1 MAVSVC
7 LLRSPFTSTAELKLA
22 FDLLM
27 SMSSTVASKSPGATV
42 PRHTGDEDKKSP
54 KTAESEAE
62 AEERG
67 RLKRRRQYSHS
78 PRRASSPSRGH
89 DRVSGSRYRE
99 HHRKHHRPSS
109 PSSSISPPAAALKKT
124 RRRSDA
130 EPDHTFRGRMRNRS
144 SSRGRTR
151 SPILEGEDDAQQG
164 LRAVRKRSQPPSRH
178 QRDEAGEENEL
189 RRQRSYHK
197 LHNEDRR
204 SLKGGDAE
212 LMDGTRAHRVTRVG
226 AARAEQLV

>member
-1 MAVSVC
+1 
-7 LLRSPFTSTAELKLA
+7 
-22 FDLLM
+22 
-27 SMSSTVASKSPGATV
+27 MSSTTASAPPGAAV

-54 KTAESEAE
+54 KMVDSEEE

-67 RLKRRRQYSHS
+67 RLKRRRQCSHS

-89 DRVSGSRYRE
+89 DRKSGSRYRE

-109 PSSSISPPAAALKKT
+109 PSSSISPPTAALKKT

-130 EPDHTFRGRMRNRS
+130 ELDHTFRGRIRIRS
-144 SSRGRTR
+144 GSRGRTR
-151 SPILEGEDDAQQG
+151 SPILEGEDDDPQG

-178 QRDEAGEENEL
+178 QTDEAGEENEL

-197 LHNEDRR
+197 LHDENRR
-204 SLKGGDAE
+204 HPKGKDAE
-212 LMDGTRAHRVTRVG
+212 LMDGTRAHRVTQLGVT
-226 AARAEQLV
+226 RAEQFV